1 MSGFMNEATCQGQ
14 GYDFCGLTGL
24 FRACLNAR
32 PLFLGRYDT
41 EREIIFL
48 TAINKDTVPLLD
60 FLKNRG

>member
-1 MSGFMNEATCQGQ
+1 MSVFMNEAICQCQ
-14 GYDFCGLTGL
+14 GYDFSGLTGL
-24 FRACLNAR
+24 IRACLNAR

-48 TAINKDTVPLLD
+48 PAINKDTVPLFD